1 MDQNAGVERTEPA
14 MSDTAAA
21 SLLVE
26 VASGNKTYQYYIET
40 QEGVGEDGA
49 VTVNPQDIA
58 NVLMMAEQTIQ
69 AEGGAV
75 SGDPVMASGQ
85 EGVTVQG
92 EGVGMGV
99 GVESGLILD
108 YSQQGMESVVV
119 EAVHSSHEG
128 ETIIMQGTDTNQEN
142 LEALEVHDTRTVE
155 FGTVESNDI
164 KKVTSLQTAD
174 IYTGD
179 DTRYNEQGAGQQDS
193 ETAYI
198 INVPYTVT

>member
-1 MDQNAGVERTEPA
+1 MDQNAGGERTEPA

-75 SGDPVMASGQ
+75 SGDPVMAEGQ
-85 EGVTVQG
+85 EGEGV
-92 EGVGMGV
+92 GVGMGV
-99 GVESGLILD
+99 GIESGLVLD

-119 EAVHSSHEG
+119 EAVHSSHER

-164 KKVTSLQTAD
+164 KNVTSLQTAD

-179 DTRYNEQGAGQQDS
+179 DTRYNERDAGQQNS